1 MKRGNG
7 LKLLHGRFR
16 LVIRKNNSEGVLR
29 HWNRLPREEVIKLPS
44 LKVFDKRVDVALSDM
59 VLWAWW

>member
-1 MKRGNG
+1 MGG
-7 LKLLHGRFR
+7 SGWLLGKTTQKE
-16 LVIRKNNSEGVLR
+16 LLR